1 MSYHNSENISLRGTL
16 WQVHIDC
23 IFITSKAMSS
33 DVTVAYERHN
43 TIPLLKIRK
52 DNRAIEHSTTVFS
65 LELLYAYGSF
75 KGVMFQ
81 LM

>member
-1 MSYHNSENISLRGTL
+1 
-16 WQVHIDC
+16 
-23 IFITSKAMSS
+23 MSS

-75 KGVMFQ
+75 KGVMYQ